1 MGGLVGPYVLG
12 WTLEVTH
19 NFALGFAI
27 MASFFLLAAILVLVL
42 HYTTDGIAE
51 IRGPLGSTDAVNA
64 HRPEI
69 QRS

>member
-1 MGGLVGPYVLG
+1 
-12 WTLEVTH
+12 
-19 NFALGFAI
+19 